1 MGRVR
6 DITSEV
12 FEAVLFDNDGTLID
26 SREAVVRSWLAW
38 ADDNGVSPESL
49 VGFHGVP
56 SSSIIATVAPHLDP
70 VSATADI
77 DGREIADVEGIVAL
91 PGATEAIAAVGWRGA
106 IVTSASRELMT
117 LRLAAAGFTPPEVLV
132 TADDITRGK
141 PDPEPYLI
149 AAEQLGV
156 DPTRCLV
163 VEDAP
168 AGLRSGRAAGA
179 ATVAVVTTNSTEELE
194 PLADLV
200 VDDLSSLT
208 FTLEDDGVRVS
219 RGRGSCRP
227 RVLPPD

>member
-6 DITSEV
+6 DITSET

-38 ADDNGVSPESL
+38 AADNGLAPEAL
-49 VGFHGVP
+49 IGFHGVP

-77 DGREIADVEGIVAL
+77 DGREIADLEGIVAL
-91 PGATEAIAAVGWRGA
+91 PGATEAVAAVGWRGA
-106 IVTSASRELMT
+106 IVTSATRELMT
-117 LRLAAAGFTPPEVLV
+117 LRLAAAGFTAPEVLV
-132 TADDITRGK
+132 TADDINRGK

-149 AAEQLGV
+149 AAEKLGV
-156 DPTRCLV
+156 DPARCLV
-163 VEDAP
+163 IEDAP

-179 ATVAVVTTNSTEELE
+179 ATVAVATTSSVEELE

-208 FTLEDDGVRVS
+208 FTLEDEGVRVS
-219 RGRGSCRP
+219 RR
-227 RVLPPD
+227 